1 MTHPDAHDARGWHPR
16 LWAGAAGLLALPLVA
31 MQFSDEVR
39 WSGGDFV
46 FAAAM
51 LAAACG
57 AYELGARL
65 SARTSYRAAVAVA
78 VLASFALVWINLAVG
93 IIGGE
98 HNPANLMFFGVVALA
113 LAGALVARGRPR
125 GMAVAMAATAAAMA
139 AVAVIILG
147 AGWNAEAWVLS
158 ACFVVPWLVAAALF
172 RHAAL
177 SSPSAAPRSPAP

>member
-1 MTHPDAHDARGWHPR
+1 MADKDARGWHPP
-16 LWAGAAGLLALPLVA
+16 LWAAAASLLLLPLLA

-65 SARTSYRAAVAVA
+65 SGRRSYRAAVAVA
-78 VLASFALVWINLAVG
+78 VLTSFVLVWVNLAVG
-93 IIGGE
+93 IIDGE

-113 LAGALVARGRPR
+113 IVGTVAARGRPR
-125 GMAVAMAATAAAMA
+125 GMVVAMGATAAAMA
-139 AVAVIILG
+139 AVAVVIVA
-147 AGWNAEAWVLS
+147 AGWSIQAAVLS
-158 ACFVVPWLVAAALF
+158 AGFVVPWLVAAGLF
-172 RHAAL
+172 RRAAVDGRVEIGH
-177 SSPSAAPRSPAP
+177 PRSS